1 MPAYNVEI
9 HSSNATDFANIVYPR
24 TLPENV
30 VGLMDELGKINGS
43 LMPAFVLG
51 QMKYVG
57 VITAATNT
65 EALRALVAA
74 AVATG
79 ESLENKYF
87 IVGAS
92 TGTTVVITISEA
104 HRIEQAEELGG
115 ALVGTDEEP
124 FVTVTLENGDWLMLS
139 RDLVGPGLTYWAI
152 INNTYQ
158 DASTLQKGIVQ
169 LATDAEVTAGTN
181 TSKAVTP
188 AGAKLA
194 AHDHHPNGATT
205 SGTFTQ
211 VTVDA
216 HGHIDSGTNPSTL
229 AGYGIT
235 DAAPSSHVGTTGDA
249 HGVATA
255 GGVNGFMSA
264 ADKTKLDGIAANANN
279 YAHPT
284 QSAISIDAAG
294 NETVDVITVNTLGHV
309 TGMSKQTIR
318 SATEALTGIV
328 QFATAAIA
336 KVGTNT
342 DQAVSPARVKDI
354 IDVFATIAMG
364 TVLPPMTTDA
374 GRALQPAG
382 KLFLLQV

>member
-30 VGLMDELGKINGS
+30 VGLLTDGKITGS
-43 LMPAFVLG
+43 LLPSFI
-51 QMKYVG
+51 VG
-57 VITAATNT
+57 GMRRVGIITAATDTN
-65 EALRALVAA
+65 ALQALIVAA
-74 AVATG
+74 LATG
-79 ESLENKYF
+79 ESPENKYF

-92 TGTTVVITISEA
+92 SGTSVVITIKA
-104 HRIEQAEELGG
+104 GHRVEQAEELGG
-115 ALVGTDEEP
+115 YLEGSDTGS
-124 FVTVTLENGDWLMLS
+124 VTITVENGDWFIVS
-139 RDLVGPGLTYWAI
+139 RDVYGAGIIYWAV

-158 DASTLQKGIVQ
+158 DATSAQKGIIQ
-169 LATDAEVTAGTN
+169 IATDAEVTTGVDT
-181 TSKAVTP
+181 TKAVTP
-188 AGAKLA
+188 AGAKKA

-205 SGTFTQ
+205 SGTYTK

-216 HGHIDSGTNPSTL
+216 HGHIGAGANPTTL

-235 DAAPSSHVGTTGDA
+235 DAAPSSHIGATGAA

-264 ADKTKLDGIAANANN
+264 ADKTKLDGIAASANN

-284 QSAISIDAAG
+284 QFEISIDAAG
-294 NETVDVITVNTLGHV
+294 NETVDVIAVNGFGHV

-364 TVLPPMTTDA
+364 TVLPPMTTEA
-374 GRALQPAG
+374 ERALQPAG